1 MDIPTTFDVGSAFL
15 PDPEA
20 DEEESE
26 DLRRDAHD
34 FLGGAEEGEV
44 VMVVAVVV
52 VSVVAVDVE
61 AVAEV
66 IEAGVIK
73 AVLASWAV
81 VFSSSSPFSGII
93 PLPAAAGRET
103 EVVEVAGDPGTVE
116 DVELSITE
124 VAEEGTVDESV
135 ATAAATCGMPFS
147 LSLSFPF
154 SSCFSS
160 SARFPFASMP
170 AISSSSTI
178 GNVTDGSGGGDGGG
192 VRTSNA
198 C

>member
-26 DLRRDAHD
+26 DLRREAHD

-147 LSLSFPF
+147 
-154 SSCFSS
+154 SCFSS